1 MTSGNSLFTLLP
13 YELIEKIITAD
24 PRYILTVYYNILAS
38 CDNILASCEIDSKS
52 KNINKNID
60 NSNTK
65 KRKRSPQNPNTELAN
80 YLRSEH
86 IITRLF
92 KQSPWFRFYIR
103 NNTIKPSIPRIY
115 KSINTVFQYHNK
127 YLAGYFKS
135 GISEL
140 PINGH
145 GGIFKMIENY
155 CDYDKLD
162 NAIGKIGQE
171 AIDVLDP
178 ECITWLIILSS
189 FISGKYSIPTA
200 RIYFNGL
207 TDKLFSTHLYSY
219 IDRDLI
225 PLIMIT
231 FDMGYQFII
240 SWDNVIHKLIGFIW
254 GGSSGQEYEYYQIK
268 LEKYLET
275 RTIPRSC
282 GKQQLE
288 MEILKFLK
296 KIGDNP
302 GGNNPGDGN
311 PGDSNPGDWDGLE
324 ESDFQLCSSRLSV
337 L

>member
-38 CDNILASCEIDSKS
+38 CEIDSK
-52 KNINKNID
+52 D
-60 NSNTK
+60 NSNSNSNKTKTK

-80 YLRSEH
+80 YLRSEP

-103 NNTIKPSIPRIY
+103 NNTINPSIPRIY

-145 GGIFKMIENY
+145 GEIFKMIENN

-162 NAIGKIGQE
+162 NTIGKIGQE

-254 GGSSGQEYEYYQIK
+254 GGSSGQEYEYYQMK

-282 GKQQLE
+282 VKQQI
-288 MEILKFLK
+288 EILKFLK
-296 KIGDNP
+296 KIRDNP
-302 GGNNPGDGN
+302 SGNNPGDGN
-311 PGDSNPGDWDGLE
+311 LGDWDGLE